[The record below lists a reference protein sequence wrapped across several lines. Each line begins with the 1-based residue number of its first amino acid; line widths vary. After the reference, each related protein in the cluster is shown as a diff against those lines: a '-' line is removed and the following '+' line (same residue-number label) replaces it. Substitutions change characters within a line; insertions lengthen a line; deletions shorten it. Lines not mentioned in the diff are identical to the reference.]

1 MMQKELNKDRILGFI
16 MLVVSLVFAYYTTGI
31 KQTNIVGDPGPRL
44 FPYVSCF
51 IIGIF
56 SLVLIVRRNRTPY
69 KAYLSWE
76 QWKRFW
82 LLFGI
87 YLLNY
92 VALYWLGYKVA
103 VPMTVFLTCFLFSKG
118 SGVAVWK
125 KVLYVAAVA
134 VIMYLLY
141 VKLLE
146 VNLPAGKLRL

>member
-1 MMQKELNKDRILGFI
+1 MQKELNKDRILGLI
-16 MLVVSLVFAYYTTGI
+16 MLLVSLVFAYYTTGI

-56 SLVLIVRRNRTPY
+56 SLVLIVRKNKTPY
-69 KAYLSWE
+69 KPYLSWD
-76 QWKRFW
+76 QWKRYGI
-82 LLFGI
+82 LFGL

-92 VALYWLGYKVA
+92 LALYWLGYKVA
-103 VPMTVFLTCFLFSKG
+103 IPMTILLTCFLFSKG

-125 KVLYVAAVA
+125 KIIYVAV
-134 VIMYLLY
+134 VSIVMYLLY

-146 VNLPAGKLRL
+146 VNLPAGKFRL